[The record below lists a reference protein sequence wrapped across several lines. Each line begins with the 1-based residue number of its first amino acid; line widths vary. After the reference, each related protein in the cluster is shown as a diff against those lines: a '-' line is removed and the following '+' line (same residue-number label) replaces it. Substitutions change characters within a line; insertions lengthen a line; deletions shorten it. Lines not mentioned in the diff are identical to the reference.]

1 MGVITGV
8 YAHVYVYH
16 ERAPASRV
24 LQGLEIGG
32 ERSGG
37 EGGGGRRPADGRRG
51 PRRGKLRI
59 LRVPTARVHLPS
71 PLCHPVQP
79 RRGYIRTGLLVL
91 RYHSLTS
98 LSLQSDLLES
108 TILRFQVLPH
118 SAALTGPDGYGI
130 RARTHIQRHRAH
142 DLSGRT
148 RSEEG
153 QREKKLRGRGGRGIT
168 IRRSSTSME
177 AAAAMEEATPYRW
190 NKDDSFILP

>member
-1 MGVITGV
+1 M
-8 YAHVYVYH
+8 YVYH
-16 ERAPASRV
+16 EGAPCE
-24 LQGLEIGG
+24 QGAARTEIGG
-32 ERSGG
+32 GRSGG

-108 TILRFQVLPH
+108 TSSAFKVLPPSSYRTSVRATCSEFRQFGRNRF
-118 SAALTGPDGYGI
+118 SAPWSEGEHLQ
-130 RARTHIQRHRAH
+130 RERHREKE
-142 DLSGRT
+142 R
-148 RSEEG
+148 EE
-153 QREKKLRGRGGRGIT
+153 
-168 IRRSSTSME
+168 
-177 AAAAMEEATPYRW
+177 RW
-190 NKDDSFILP
+190 PPS